1 MSPVRDSVG
10 PNMLVLHS
18 FGKQHCKVQKG
29 PGFGDTV
36 HKLALIFIC
45 YSNVHYFFK
54 VRNDTYFFIFKNLL
68 YLCSFS
74 YMCSGTGKSR
84 QSGTSGGG
92 TGPPSRRSTALITAS
107 LSSSQSLPLTTVP
120 TLKTPFDGVKIAPWA
135 KPEEGLGT
143 VHTF

>member
-18 FGKQHCKVQKG
+18 FGKQRCKVQKG

-54 VRNDTYFFIFKNLL
+54 VRNDTYFFIFKIYFTYAVFLTCVQVLVRAGRVVLVVVVLDHPAAVLQPSSLL
-68 YLCSFS
+68 ACPVARACLSPPC
-74 YMCSGTGKSR
+74 
-84 QSGTSGGG
+84 
-92 TGPPSRRSTALITAS
+92 PPSRPHLTGSK
-107 LSSSQSLPLTTVP
+107 LPP
-120 TLKTPFDGVKIAPWA
+120 GPNQRRD
-135 KPEEGLGT
+135 
-143 VHTF
+143 